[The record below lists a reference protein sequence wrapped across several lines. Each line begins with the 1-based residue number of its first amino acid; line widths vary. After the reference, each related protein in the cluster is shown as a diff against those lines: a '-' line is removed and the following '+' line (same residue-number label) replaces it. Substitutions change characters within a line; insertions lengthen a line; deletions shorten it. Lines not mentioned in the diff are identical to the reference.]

1 MISADGP
8 FRHPR
13 AASPS
18 GRTIIRLRGALDIE
32 AAPALRERLIDVL
45 HRGTGL
51 LVLDLSHVLS
61 CDASLLAVLI
71 GTQRRARPLGTVV
84 RLVAPSLPVT
94 KVMRSTGLDR
104 SFTIYPDLSSALA
117 SELDEPASPAPAP
130 APAPAVPRP
139 RLGNPVGQRVLVRT
153 GVCGTSVLASAGNG
167 ATRGREVRAG
177 LVSGP
182 RIASVTGCGRAGW

>member
-1 MISADGP
+1 MISADGI

-13 AASPS
+13 AAPPS
-18 GRTIIRLRGALDIE
+18 GRTIIRLRGALDID
-32 AAPALRERLIDVL
+32 AAAALRERLIDVL

-71 GTQRRARPLGTVV
+71 GTQRRARLLGTMV
-84 RLVAPSLPVT
+84 RLAAPSLPVT

-130 APAPAVPRP
+130 AIPQPRLATLSASEFKLGSRIPRGAGFPPVSSRPAGNAPA
-139 RLGNPVGQRVLVRT
+139 
-153 GVCGTSVLASAGNG
+153 
-167 ATRGREVRAG
+167 
-177 LVSGP
+177 
-182 RIASVTGCGRAGW
+182 